1 MKIHGLNECLKR
13 LQFDDKE
20 IGKALQ
26 SGGELILNQTKT
38 NMDKDATIANSYNMT
53 VSRTESGGWIVNVG
67 SDIALSAFYEWGT
80 GDYVVVPPET
90 TDAYTMQWFRTGRGT
105 LRPYPH
111 LLPAFRQYRDKII
124 ESIKEAISSQF

>member
-1 MKIHGLNECLKR
+1 MKIHGLNECLKA

-38 NMDKDATIANSYNMT
+38 NMDKDATVANSYNMT
-53 VSRTESGGWIVNVG
+53 VGRTESGGWIVRIE
-67 SDIALSAFYEWGT
+67 STTLMAAYYEFGT
-80 GDYVVVPPET
+80 GNFVRVSEPAD
-90 TDAYTMQWFRTGRGT
+90 DAYAMEFFRTGKGT

-111 LLPAFRQYRDKII
+111 LYPAYRQYRDKII